1 MSAGCGGRKHRAG
14 GYTLAEL
21 LIVVGII
28 AILAAVSFPALIHMR
43 NSLRQTELDDR
54 AKEIFT
60 VAQNQ
65 MSGLKLCG
73 KLPVPQPEGAD
84 GQKMDE
90 SMVPSDYVDGQG
102 EKPDTYALCHGDS
115 TFLWMND
122 TAFAPGL
129 VKDDGGSYVIE
140 YNRQTGRVYAVFYW
154 EEKGGAFQRDSQFSY
169 PQHFNQYESLDLRGA
184 ANRKNRMTPSVG
196 YYGGEAAA
204 LVEGTENLEF
214 AVILRNAEELQVT
227 ISMDQRLWDRT
238 AYQIEI
244 GSKTDPEHSP
254 VYTYRLKGRKL
265 SLESPVDAVQSADL
279 GFDVE
284 AAGDGKSQYTITLD
298 SLRPGLHFADNFSGI
313 AAGDDLRISVT
324 GYGAS
329 SDQLYL
335 PQVRTVEINSLFAG
349 LRGGDGRGESVQI
362 ENGRHLQNLS
372 WEVSGLGMRL
382 TGTGWKT
389 EEYSD
394 LAPKRASLIRDIDW
408 TEPVYGESGAA
419 ASWDQVCTARG
430 GSGETVNFYPISNER
445 TGLKTVAGM

>member
-73 KLPVPQPEGAD
+73 KMPVPQPEGAD

-244 GSKTDPEHSP
+244 GSKTDPEHSL
-254 VYTYRLKGRKL
+254 VYTYRLKGRNL

-372 WEVSGLGMRL
+372 WRSRGLGC
-382 TGTGWKT
+382 
-389 EEYSD
+389 
-394 LAPKRASLIRDIDW
+394 A
-408 TEPVYGESGAA
+408 
-419 ASWDQVCTARG
+419 
-430 GSGETVNFYPISNER
+430 
-445 TGLKTVAGM
+445 